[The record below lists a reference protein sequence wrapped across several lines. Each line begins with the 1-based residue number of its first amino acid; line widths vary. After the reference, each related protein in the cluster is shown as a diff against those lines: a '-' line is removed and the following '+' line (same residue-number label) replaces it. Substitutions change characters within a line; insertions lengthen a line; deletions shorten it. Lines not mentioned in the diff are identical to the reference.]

1 MLIKKIVNLYADAA
15 KILSILIIF
24 SIKFESLRF
33 KITIFAFEG
42 QKLAQK
48 TCCNYPDYDYNYD

>member
-1 MLIKKIVNLYADAA
+1 MLIKIIVSLCADAE

-24 SIKFESLRF
+24 SSKFESLRF
-33 KITIFAFEG
+33 KITIFAFDG